1 MGYFRGKG
9 DRSIPRRTFLRS
21 TGATAAGAAVG
32 VRASSGSYPE
42 QHKFAIYSE
51 EKWWHHKPDVP
62 KVLPGCEEVNRSCIY
77 LPLFYEDLPEVTE
90 QYVHAFEKVWAHR
103 QKVAEV

>member
-1 MGYFRGKG
+1 M
-9 DRSIPRRTFLRS
+9 
-21 TGATAAGAAVG
+21 
-32 VRASSGSYPE
+32 
-42 QHKFAIYSE
+42 
-51 EKWWHHKPDVP
+51 
-62 KVLPGCEEVNRSCIY
+62 LPGCEEVNRSCIY